1 MAIESLIKRKLTQLG
16 ADKNSQRIDIA
27 KNILKP
33 YLKDVPPAAFEI
45 VCLNEEG
52 LCTIRLKQNGYAQ
65 LVRYKVHE
73 YLAEKMQQLTEVR
86 FIH

>member
-33 YLKDVPPAAFEI
+33 YLKD
-45 VCLNEEG
+45 
-52 LCTIRLKQNGYAQ
+52 
-65 LVRYKVHE
+65 
-73 YLAEKMQQLTEVR
+73 
-86 FIH
+86 